1 MCSLDVSPV
10 APEGLIKTEL
20 SQNLEPGA
28 VDVGEHIE
36 VISDDELSLILMNY
50 Y

>member
-20 SQNLEPGA
+20 SQNLEAVA
-28 VDVGEHIE
+28 VDVAEHIE
-36 VISDDELSLILMNY
+36 VIRDDELSLIPISY
-50 Y
+50 S